1 MERDKFKVMEGM
13 LYNYKTMQQQ
23 INNLKLEIE
32 YLKNNYSGCGSIGY
46 SERSGSTNEF
56 KSTVENEII
65 KKEKKIER
73 LQREISYK
81 DKQLKKVDNA
91 LMVLDDTQ
99 RELINLRYI
108 DGQGKISWYRI
119 CEQLNLSKTSCN
131 AYKNKA
137 IEALI
142 EIVIN

>member
-46 SERSGSTNEF
+46 SERSGSTNMF
-56 KSTVENEII
+56 NSTVENEII

-81 DKQLKKVDNA
+81 DKQLKKIDNA
-91 LMVLDDTQ
+91 LGILGDIERKIVD
-99 RELINLRYI
+99 LRYI
-108 DGQGKISWYRI
+108 NGQGKIGWYKVCDELKISR
-119 CEQLNLSKTSCN
+119 SSCN
-131 AYKNKA
+131 TYKNNA
-137 IEALI
+137 IEELI
-142 EIVIN
+142 ELVIN